1 MSLEDG
7 DGDRNLRHLD
17 GGNYGDGLGSSIHRL
32 KAYHGI
38 VTGVTEQSEETMHF
52 LEDHRDAVVPL
63 LAFLM
68 LIIGMLALAGR

>member
-1 MSLEDG
+1 LKDRE
-7 DGDRNLRHLD
+7 GDRNLSYLN
-17 GGNYGDGLGSSIHRL
+17 GGNQRDGL
-32 KAYHGI
+32 
-38 VTGVTEQSEETMHF
+38 VTGVHRFITYHETAAGAAKQSEETMHF